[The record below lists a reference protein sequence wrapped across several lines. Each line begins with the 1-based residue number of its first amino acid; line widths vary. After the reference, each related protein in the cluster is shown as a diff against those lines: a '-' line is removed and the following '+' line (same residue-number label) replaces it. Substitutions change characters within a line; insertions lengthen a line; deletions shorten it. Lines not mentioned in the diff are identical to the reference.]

1 MPAKCFNILAT
12 SLNVLHN
19 YYVGPNEIIFRS
31 VSKEIFRYFRKTVLS
46 VYVHSVSSIIL
57 AVRIERYNALH
68 DPFLFYFFVFRAMN
82 YCKIA
87 TGSSI
92 VAIITEKESGQG
104 WVAFLKMTYVN
115 RAFITRVCRAYL

>member
-1 MPAKCFNILAT
+1 
-12 SLNVLHN
+12 
-19 YYVGPNEIIFRS
+19 
-31 VSKEIFRYFRKTVLS
+31 
-46 VYVHSVSSIIL
+46 
-57 AVRIERYNALH
+57 
-68 DPFLFYFFVFRAMN
+68 MN

-115 RAFITRVCRAYL
+115 RAFITRVCCAYL